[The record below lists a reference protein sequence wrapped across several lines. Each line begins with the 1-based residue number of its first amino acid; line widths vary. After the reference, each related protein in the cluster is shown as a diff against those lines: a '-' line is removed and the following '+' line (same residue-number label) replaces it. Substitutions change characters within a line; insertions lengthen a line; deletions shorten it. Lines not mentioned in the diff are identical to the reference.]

1 LNEKLGGPSVFP
13 PLPEFMLLPPASY
26 GPKVWKE
33 STGPDRY
40 RRALYTFRFRS
51 IPYPA
56 LQAFDAPNGDFACVR
71 RSRSNT
77 PLQALTTM
85 NEPVFVE
92 CAQALGLKA
101 LLEGGKN
108 DEERLTFAFRRCVA
122 RQPTADES
130 AVLLAL
136 LKKQKERFAK
146 PGAKPLDV
154 AVANPKN
161 PPKLPDDATPADL
174 AAWTLVARVLLNLD
188 ETLTKE

>member
-1 LNEKLGGPSVFP
+1 
-13 PLPEFMLLPPASY
+13 MLLPPASY

-92 CAQALGLKA
+92 CAQALGLQT
-101 LLEGGKN
+101 LTEGGQSDK
-108 DEERLTFAFRRCVA
+108 ERLTFAFQRCVA
-122 RQPTADES
+122 RKPTADET
-130 AVLLAL
+130 AELLDL
-136 LKKQKERFAK
+136 LKKQKERFTK

-154 AVANPKN
+154 AVADPKN
-161 PPKLPDDATPADL
+161 PPKLPDGATAADL
-174 AAWTLVARVLLNLD
+174 AAWTLVSRVLLNLD